1 VLLRRVPVPFLMNAD
16 NFMHTYYALETIG
29 AVTAVQLKIFSAI
42 HVERQRLDS
51 AENIAAF
58 VGKNGVDAAKFLA
71 AFKSFSVATAVTRA
85 KKLVADY
92 KVDSVPTLVV
102 QGRWMT
108 SPSQAGSQ
116 ERALA
121 VVDQLAQRAR
131 TAK

>member
-1 VLLRRVPVPFLMNAD
+1 MPVPFLMNAD
-16 NFMHTYYALETIG
+16 NFMHTYYALETID
-29 AVTAVQLKIFSAI
+29 AVKAVQLKIFSAI

-71 AFKSFSVATAVTRA
+71 AFKSFSVATAVSRA
-85 KKLVADY
+85 KKMVADY

-116 ERALA
+116 ERAPA
-121 VVDQLAQRAR
+121 VVHQLVPRAR
-131 TAK
+131 AAK